1 MGAKH
6 VVFDDSLKLWEAEPA
21 ATFTVAAHYSASI
34 DLTTTRDLRRPPA
47 IWLDWPALNSAGAAT
62 FTLSVLSGAATAPT
76 TVVWTSRVYTLAEAI
91 AFFDTA
97 ENYILPLPMSDL
109 LQFVRLNMAVGT
121 AVVSA
126 GTLSGCLC
134 YLG

>member
-6 VVFDDSLKLWEAEPA
+6 VIFDDSVKLWEAESIL
-21 ATFTVAAHYSASI
+21 TVAAHYSATI
-34 DLTTTRDLRRPPA
+34 DLTTTRDLRRVPA
-47 IWLDWPALNSAGAAT
+47 IWIDWPGLAITAT
-62 FTLSVLSGAATAPT
+62 GTCTLSVLSGAATAPT
-76 TVVWTSRVYTLAEAI
+76 TVVWTSRVYTVAESI

-109 LQFVRLNMAVGT
+109 LQFVRLNMAIGT
-121 AVVSA
+121 AAVTA
-126 GTLSGCLC
+126 GLISGGLC